1 MSSYERIVKE
11 VATDLQ
17 LGHRSR
23 WVAEVIASWI
33 SSHPLG
39 LDGLEQQFEQV
50 GLFERFRSWQDPR
63 RQTLPII
70 ASELELALGSHAIG
84 TMARRSGMGA
94 GEFRVVACDLFPALI
109 AVIPLPIER
118 IRLDRRT
125 ARHFLRL
132 HRSRVAGGLPS
143 ASMHGMALRAAIGL
157 LCVLSVVSVS
167 SWLHLRMH
175 TPLWVAQE
183 IVPDRDPRLSLVQR
197 GDQIAVHGSL
207 PTEAARRRI
216 WSSLVSLYGG
226 RNVHCHIVL
235 DPGVREARWLPALI
249 KLLPKLRKNGLVL
262 GFEGTRL
269 RIDSSALS
277 ESERFSVSQ
286 VLRQNFSSLSI
297 MDGLWGP
304 GLSALSALPKDAP
317 LSDRIA
323 AMNLTTLRFRPGT
336 SELTQDS
343 GQTVA
348 AVADALRSV
357 SRDTRVQVGAH
368 TDSSVG
374 PAESLGLSQ
383 QRAEQ
388 VVLALQRQG
397 VPRTLLVAKG
407 HGQDQLVADNRSEVG
422 RAQNQRIAY
431 QLMDG
436 SL

>member
-1 MSSYERIVKE
+1 
-11 VATDLQ
+11 
-17 LGHRSR
+17 
-23 WVAEVIASWI
+23 
-33 SSHPLG
+33 
-39 LDGLEQQFEQV
+39 
-50 GLFERFRSWQDPR
+50 
-63 RQTLPII
+63 
-70 ASELELALGSHAIG
+70 
-84 TMARRSGMGA
+84 MGA

-109 AVIPLPIER
+109 AVISLPIER

-167 SWLHLRMH
+167 SWLRLRMH

-235 DPGVREARWLPALI
+235 DPGVREARWLHALI